1 MKRIINGIAVSL
13 VSALALISC
22 SDKYSISGTSLQ
34 MSGANMAFLRNS
46 DDAKTV
52 DSCEIV
58 HGKFSMSG
66 ILDSVE
72 CASIVLGNMN
82 APLILEQGN
91 IKVSFEN
98 ASLQVSGTPLNDKL
112 YLFLNSRDSLTM
124 LLRELPSKESKMILN
139 GVSEDERFRILGEEE
154 AELRQQIDVKDTE
167 FISNNFDN
175 ILGITWFLNLC
186 GQESMRFGF
195 PTTSPMLDELYG
207 KAPDSFRNNKGIV
220 EFMNKVNGK

>member
-1 MKRIINGIAVSL
+1 
-13 VSALALISC
+13 
-22 SDKYSISGTSLQ
+22 
-34 MSGANMAFLRNS
+34 MAFLRNS